1 MKTIKFR
8 AWDKQINKWYKPT
21 NEAYKGNLFEVLIGF
36 SGDLV
41 AHTMTGLV
49 HESMWPD
56 RFELMQF
63 TGLKDKNGVEV
74 FENDIVEMRSEY
86 GNSDDDY
93 RDFDLTYTGRI
104 VVLPSLGV
112 CIRNPKIFN
121 HITGKTSTYSGYKT
135 IAAYRSVK
143 IGNIYENPEL
153 L

>member
-8 AWDKQINKWYKPT
+8 AWDSYQNKMYEWDEICKMDSDESLTLTNLLNGFIDHIKP
-21 NEAYKGNLFEVLIGF
+21 L
-36 SGDLV
+36 
-41 AHTMTGLV
+41 
-49 HESMWPD
+49 
-56 RFELMQF
+56 QF

-121 HITGKTSTYSGYKT
+121 HITGETSTYSGYKT